1 MIQAVL
7 FDFDGVLTT
16 DATGS
21 LSTCRAL
28 SEMSRLPFDRV
39 NTAYRKHNH
48 ALLCGKM
55 THADMWPEFCADLG
69 EDVDFSLLQKA
80 FLATPLDAQ
89 MLRLAQGLRAA
100 GYRIGMVTDNKSDR
114 LRSLRAHYSWDALFD
129 VIAVSADIGS
139 GKEERAIFDFALQA
153 LSLLPEG
160 CVFIDNTEKNLIM
173 PRKMGLK
180 TIYFDHEKRDF
191 ALLRS
196 ELQQYCA
203 NLPEEEET

>member
-28 SEMSRLPFDRV
+28 SEMSGIPFEQV
-39 NTAYRKHNH
+39 NTAYRKHNN

-55 THADMWPEFCADLG
+55 IHADMWAEFCADLG
-69 EDVDFSLLQKA
+69 EDVDFSLLQEA
-80 FLATPLDAQ
+80 FLATPLDAR
-89 MLRLAQGLRAA
+89 MLRLAQILKAA

-114 LRSLRAHYSWDALFD
+114 LRSLSAYYGWDALFD

-153 LSLLPEG
+153 LSLPPED
-160 CVFIDNTEKNLIM
+160 CVFIDNTEKNLLM

-180 TIYFDHEKRDF
+180 TIHYDHEKRDF

-196 ELQQYCA
+196 KLQQYCE
-203 NLPEEEET
+203 NLPEEDET